1 MSTSRS
7 KQQLIDEL
15 QAIILKTLTLIDRF
29 EQKEMQEM
37 LPVDYAHLYE
47 ILERSTQQQRVL
59 QRQLI
64 DEGEVF

>member
-47 ILERSTQQQRVL
+47 ILERSTQQQRAL

-64 DEGEVF
+64 DEGD